1 MSEIIKQIE
10 NIKTFCMEQLYAMM
24 IKDKRNKEIDMVR
37 GSLYLRAT
45 SISLNFILKLSI
57 FVCIVSVLNMN
68 GYLTTS
74 KVYVII
80 LYYNMLFTS
89 MLQFWPLLA
98 THAREAYKA
107 VIKIQNLLVDS
118 SLNEK
123 IIIED
128 DIKVEECEKSNT
140 TETLLMKD
148 KIIEEEKRAVNENS
162 EIKGISIN
170 NITFSKDNLK
180 CDCIEINEAKCY
192 AIIENLASSSSSS
205 SSSFLKLLLGEMKQD
220 YGEIEINGSM
230 SCVSKDMWIFP
241 GSIRENITFT
251 EKYNAERYAAAI
263 KITQIDKEI
272 EVLPIGDET
281 FIDELSASE
290 LFKLKINIARC
301 IYRDADIYLFDNCFE
316 NISNELS
323 YNDIIKKFLKVTNF

>member
-1 MSEIIKQIE
+1 
-10 NIKTFCMEQLYAMM
+10 MEQLYAMM

-98 THAREAYKA
+98 THAREAYNA
-107 VIKIQNLLVDS
+107 VIKIQNLLLDS
-118 SLNEK
+118 SFNKK
-123 IIIED
+123 IIMENE
-128 DIKVEECEKSNT
+128 IKEKSSENSNI

-148 KIIEEEKRAVNENS
+148 NINEKVKRTVNENS

-170 NITFSKDNLK
+170 NTTFSKDNLK

-205 SSSFLKLLLGEMKQD
+205 SSSFLKLLLGEMEQD
-220 YGEIEINGSM
+220 CGEIEINGSI

-241 GSIRENITFT
+241 GSIRENINFT
-251 EKYNAERYAAAI
+251 ENFNADRYADVL
-263 KITQIDKEI
+263 KFTQIDKEI
-272 EVLPIGDET
+272 EALPIGDDT
-281 FIDELSASE
+281 FIDEFSANE
-290 LFKLKINIARC
+290 LFKIKINIARC
-301 IYRDADIYLFDNCFE
+301 IYRDADIYLFDKCFE
-316 NISNELS
+316 NIMNEVS
-323 YNDIIKKFLKVTNF
+323 YKDIIKKFLKVASS

>member
-98 THAREAYKA
+98 THAREAYNA
-107 VIKIQNLLVDS
+107 VIKIENLLLDAS
-118 SLNEK
+118 FNKK
-123 IIIED
+123 IIID
-128 DIKVEECEKSNT
+128 DEIKENSNI

-148 KIIEEEKRAVNENS
+148 NINEKIKRTVNENS

-192 AIIENLASSSSSS
+192 AIIENLTSSSSS
-205 SSSFLKLLLGEMKQD
+205 SSSFLKLLLGEMEQD

-241 GSIRENITFT
+241 GSIRENIIFT
-251 EKYNAERYAAAI
+251 ESFNADRY
-263 KITQIDKEI
+263 KDVLKLTQIDKEI
-272 EVLPIGDET
+272 KALPIGDDT
-281 FIDELSASE
+281 FIEEFSANE
-290 LFKLKINIARC
+290 LFKIKINIARC
-301 IYRDADIYLFDNCFE
+301 IYRDADIYLFDKCFE
-316 NISNELS
+316 NILNEVS
-323 YNDIIKKFLKVTNF
+323 YKEIIKTFLKVAEF